1 MNRILSLLLLV
12 TLQCLATTTVA
23 QPKAPAA
30 TANAHA
36 NMAKG
41 KDVSTY
47 DLLVFQNKNIGK
59 DITRKYDAQLE
70 GLRQD
75 MSRGYLSN
83 LLGQGLTAAKKA
95 ASTSLMGLVS
105 TGVNMIGDMV
115 RSKKNDWRAAV
126 ARENV
131 FVKTLPMME
140 NIEDFYSDVSFA
152 GALDPSSLSFNGF
165 GCLQKR
171 DNDTVLYMVCHLDTT
186 EYGVGRILKHS
197 KFELTLDTLVFNP
210 YKCDLPNDST
220 LPYSLRMPFSFTN
233 RDNLNLQ
240 ISLNVMSS
248 WINQAIQLHRDQT
261 LGQFFVNVPIN
272 ENTLDADS
280 VFRFYR
286 GSANNKAV
294 CDITGESFIVP
305 RSYIGVRDAN
315 GRFHDAWGTG
325 QYKMSMTLRETCSNT
340 EAFDKNW
347 KADWKARKMNKG
359 HKVDFGRAMRQLWD
373 ANGSKWVMSIVEA
386 PAKMLTQDFL
396 ATIGFLQP
404 QAMSA
409 AAMGA
414 TAGAAMGA
422 AGAGAS
428 APAMGTAGSGGMG
441 QMPTP
446 QGTK

>member
-1 MNRILSLLLLV
+1 MNRILSLLLFA
-12 TLQCLATTTVA
+12 TLQCLATTALA
-23 QPKAPAA
+23 QPKGPAA
-30 TANAHA
+30 TPNPPAS
-36 NMAKG
+36 MAKG

-47 DLLVFQNKNIGK
+47 DLLIFQDKNIGM
-59 DITRKYDAQLE
+59 DITRKYSAQLE
-70 GLRQD
+70 GLSQD
-75 MSRGYLSN
+75 MSRGYLMD
-83 LLGQGLTAAKKA
+83 LLGQGLTAAKKV

-105 TGVNMIGDMV
+105 TGVNMLGDMV

-220 LPYSLRMPFSFTN
+220 LPYSRRMPFSFST
-233 RDNLNLQ
+233 RTNLNLQ

-248 WINQAIQLHRDQT
+248 WINQAIQLHRDQS

-286 GSANNKAV
+286 GSSRNKAM

-315 GRFHDAWGTG
+315 GNFHDAWGTG
-325 QYKMSMTLRETCSNT
+325 QYKMSMTLRETCSST

-347 KADWKARKMNKG
+347 KADWKARKMNKS

-373 ANGSKWVMSIVEA
+373 TNGSKWIMSIVEA

-396 ATIGFLQP
+396 TTIGFLQP
-404 QAMSA
+404 QAMGASVGA
-409 AAMGA
+409 TMGA
-414 TAGAAMGA
+414 SGTTMGA
-422 AGAGAS
+422 SMSQQPTQGATTGN
-428 APAMGTAGSGGMG
+428 GS
-441 QMPTP
+441 MPSN
-446 QGTK
+446 K